1 MAIRFQCSSCSQ
13 PIEVDDEW
21 ATKMVACP
29 YCRNTIT
36 APAESTVTDPSE
48 IPTATPIVGMEAG
61 PAGPVPLPQRA
72 LGPSKNVVALV
83 ALLLSL
89 GVLALLAAQSVLM
102 SGHSLEWN
110 QMEEEIRKRE
120 SESVSRMQA
129 FNEYLYDRG
138 GALPSWLVASTAIT
152 MCAMA
157 GCVGAIVCGILGLRR
172 VQRRPLAIAALLI
185 CGSVVVFFCAGIGI
199 SLSLFAWV

>member
-1 MAIRFQCSSCSQ
+1 MAIRFQCSSCLQ

-21 ATKMVACP
+21 ATKVVACP

-48 IPTATPIVGMEAG
+48 IPTASPIVEGEAVPAG
-61 PAGPVPLPQRA
+61 PAPLPQRA
-72 LGPSKNVVALV
+72 IGPSTNVIALV
-83 ALLLSL
+83 ALLLSF

-102 SGHSLEWN
+102 SGHSLEWE
-110 QMEEEIRKRE
+110 QMEEEITELE

-129 FNEYLYDRG
+129 FNEYLHSRG
-138 GALPSWLVASTAIT
+138 GELPSWLVASTAIT
-152 MCAMA
+152 MFAMA

-185 CGSVVVFFCAGIGI
+185 CGSVVVFFCAGIGL